1 MSATAQTRQDRAFA
15 YVALICG
22 DLDDADLE
30 GRSCQDILDAF
41 FEAEQTAAD
50 EPGMWP
56 FGWGDRMR
64 RLAPVQIT
72 GVWDMRNDLMRLL
85 GSPKFRVDQPAVYG
99 GSIFFF
105 PEPAPLTATP
115 APASKDLERFLSVI
129 TASVE
134 MARRR
139 DLGEGLLFVGGWGWY
154 DGAELPADQQVTLM
168 AAGFP
173 HVDRRV
179 P

>member
-1 MSATAQTRQDRAFA
+1 MSATAQTRRDRAFA

-22 DLDDADLE
+22 DLDAAALE
-30 GRSCQDILDAF
+30 GRSYQDILDAF

-56 FGWGDRMR
+56 FGWGGRMR
-64 RLAPVQIT
+64 RLAPVQIS
-72 GVWDMRNDLMRLL
+72 GVWDTRNDLMRLL
-85 GSPKFRVDQPAVYG
+85 GSPKFRLDQPAVYG
-99 GSIFFF
+99 GSILYF
-105 PEPAPLTATP
+105 P
-115 APASKDLERFLSVI
+115 APALNPVPTAASKDMARFLSVI

-134 MARRR
+134 LGRRR
-139 DLGEGLLFVGGWGWY
+139 DLGEGLLFAGGWGWY
-154 DGAELPADQQVTLM
+154 DDAELPADQQVTLM

>member
-1 MSATAQTRQDRAFA
+1 MSATAQTRRDRAFA
-15 YVALICG
+15 YVALICS
-22 DLDDADLE
+22 DLVAAALE
-30 GRSCQDILDAF
+30 GRTYQDILDAF

-56 FGWGDRMR
+56 FGWGGRMR
-64 RLAPVQIT
+64 RLAPVQIS
-72 GVWDMRNDLMRLL
+72 GVWDTRNDLMRLL
-85 GSPKFRVDQPAVYG
+85 GSPKFRLDQPAVYG
-99 GSIFFF
+99 GSILYF
-105 PEPAPLTATP
+105 PAPALNPAP
-115 APASKDLERFLSVI
+115 APASKDMARFLSVI

-134 MARRR
+134 LGRRR
-139 DLGEGLLFVGGWGWY
+139 DLGEGLLFAGGWGWY
-154 DGAELPADQQVTLM
+154 DDAELPADQQVTLM